1 MNLLTQLF
9 FGSLLLG
16 VCLGIHLL
24 LFVLTVKLLK
34 SMMNRLKILMSKVY
48 WSGLVALAIVMI
60 VLTHTIHVWIWATS
74 FVLISALPNLDDAV
88 YFALV
93 TYTTLGYGDIII
105 AEELRIFCSM
115 AAVTGLLSFGLSAAF
130 LVELLTRF
138 MPKKL

>member
-16 VCLGIHLL
+16 LCLGIHLL
-24 LFVLTVKLLK
+24 LFVMTVKLLK
-34 SMMNRLKILMSKVY
+34 SMINPLKTLMSKIY
-48 WSGLVALAIVMI
+48 WSGLVALAIVMT
-60 VLTHTIHVWIWATS
+60 VLAHTIHVWLWALA
-74 FVLISALPNLDDAV
+74 FVLVSALPNIEDAV

-105 AEELRIFCSM
+105 TEGLRIFCSM

>member
-1 MNLLTQLF
+1 MINF
-9 FGSLLLG
+9 
-16 VCLGIHLL
+16 
-24 LFVLTVKLLK
+24 LK
-34 SMMNRLKILMSKVY
+34 TLMSKIY
-48 WSGLVALAIVMI
+48 WMGLVAVAIVMI
-60 VLTHTIHVWIWATS
+60 VLTHTIQVWIWALA
-74 FVLISALPNLDDAV
+74 FVLISALPNIDDAL

-105 AEELRIFCSM
+105 ADELRIFCSM